1 MLISLFRHHLTTFT
15 FIQLWNSKK
24 LSYTGYGLYVKMTGQ
39 DRSPVIDQH
48 KGLRYVDGES
58 GRSNQDCLGATINT
72 ICIIVVTQDS

>member
-1 MLISLFRHHLTTFT
+1 MLISFFSRHHLTTFT
-15 FIQLWNSKK
+15 FIQLLKK

-48 KGLRYVDGES
+48 KGLRYVDGKS
-58 GRSNQDCLGATINT
+58 GKSNQDCLGATINT